1 MGTRKSKPTPS
12 TELLHELFVY
22 DQKSGVLCYRKA
34 VKGSGKS
41 AGDEAGYICP
51 TTGYLMVGIN
61 YKRYLTHR
69 LIWKMEHGADAADGV
84 DHIDGSK
91 LNNRI
96 ENLREANQSQ
106 NGANAKLGKG
116 NKSGVKGVFWWSAAG
131 KWQAKIML
139 HRKSHD
145 LGRYDSIEEAAAA
158 VRDGRERLHG
168 EFARAA

>member
-1 MGTRKSKPTPS
+1 MGTRKSKPIPS
-12 TELLHELFVY
+12 NELLHELFVY
-22 DQKSGVLCYRKA
+22 DQANGVLRYRKA
-34 VKGSGKS
+34 VNGSGKS

-51 TTGYLMVGIN
+51 TGYLMVGIS

-69 LIWKMEHGADAADGV
+69 LIWKMEYGTDAVDGI
-84 DHIDGSK
+84 DHIDGCK

-96 ENLREANQSQ
+96 ENLRDANQSQ

-116 NKSGVKGVFWWSAAG
+116 NKSGVKGVFWWSQAS

-139 HRKSHD
+139 RRETYD
-145 LGRYDSIEEAAAA
+145 LGRYDTIEEAAEA
-158 VRDGRERLHG
+158 VKAGRERLHG